1 MTATIEFL
9 EALGASPA
17 GAPLLAAGYAAAVE
31 NLRVDPAQ
39 RGALLD
45 RNGEALS
52 ELLRGSA
59 PMFCIIATPDE
70 EDEPEELPDEPE
82 QDEPSDDPDQGRTPA
97 GG

>member
-1 MTATIEFL
+1 MTTTIEFL

-17 GAPLLAAGYAAAVE
+17 ASPLLAGGYAAAVE
-31 NLRVDPAQ
+31 DLCIEPAH
-39 RGALLD
+39 RRALLD
-45 RNGEALS
+45 RNGAGLS

-70 EDEPEELPDEPE
+70 EGEPETLPDEPE
-82 QDEPSDDPDQGRTPA
+82 QDEPSDDPDQGRQPA